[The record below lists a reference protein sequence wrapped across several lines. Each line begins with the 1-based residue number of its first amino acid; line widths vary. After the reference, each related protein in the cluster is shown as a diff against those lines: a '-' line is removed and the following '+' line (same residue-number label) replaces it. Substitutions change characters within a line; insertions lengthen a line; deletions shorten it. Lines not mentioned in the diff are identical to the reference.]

1 MAQLL
6 QKLSVRAASGSNSAG
21 NGSGSGGSSGK
32 LMQVVKQPVTRHL
45 PVGARR
51 IGLSATAD
59 LLTQE
64 QLAKHIN
71 DLTLAPSDSQV
82 LDPSAAGRSPI
93 VFVIGSMAH
102 GRIDESYVDETI
114 GVSGYPLSAAA
125 AIARLC
131 NVLEVINGI
140 A

>member
-1 MAQLL
+1 
-6 QKLSVRAASGSNSAG
+6 
-21 NGSGSGGSSGK
+21 
-32 LMQVVKQPVTRHL
+32 MQVVKQPVTRHL

-114 GVSGYPLSAAA
+114 GVSVYPLSAAA